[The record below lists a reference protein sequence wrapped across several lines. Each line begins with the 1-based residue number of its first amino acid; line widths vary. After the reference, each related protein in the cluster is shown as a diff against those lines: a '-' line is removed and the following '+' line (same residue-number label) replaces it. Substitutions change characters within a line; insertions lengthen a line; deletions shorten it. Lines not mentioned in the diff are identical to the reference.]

1 VKDTTVVAQFRALPD
16 CADRVKAHAP
26 VVEGEWADW
35 PVDFLAWTTTPW
47 TLPSNT
53 ALAVGPG
60 IEYVLAKHRNRYT
73 EEPSLVVLA
82 ADLVGRHLGEA
93 AEVVARFSGA
103 DLCGVRYEP
112 LLDWA
117 TPMERPEDAFRIIP
131 GDFVTTADGTGIVHI
146 APTFGADDARVATAA
161 GVPPMLVEDGQGN
174 GVPLVDLQGRFRSG
188 VGPLAGRYVK
198 QEYYAEGEAPERSV
212 DVEIAIFLKERGR
225 AFMVEK
231 YEHSYPHC
239 WRTDKPVLY
248 YPLDSWFIRVTA
260 VRDRM
265 MELNDTIRWKPA
277 STGTGRFG
285 KWLENVNDW
294 NLSRSRF
301 WGIPL
306 PIWRTEDGSEE
317 RCIDSIGALKAACE
331 EAVARGLMASNPL
344 ASFEVGDMS
353 EANYAGVDLHKHTV
367 DSIVLAAKDGRPMYR
382 ESDLIDVWFDSGAMP
397 YAQWH
402 YPFENREK
410 IDGGEAFPADFIAEG
425 VDQTRGWFYTL
436 HAIGTLVF
444 DRVAYKSVLSNGLV
458 LDKLGRK
465 MSKRLGNTVDP
476 FETLRTL
483 GPDATRWYMMANA
496 QPWENLRF
504 DLEGIAEVQRKFAT
518 LHNTYGFL
526 ALYAN
531 IDGYRGSQGG
541 GVPYARRPELD
552 RWILSRLH
560 SLIAEVDDAYTQLE
574 PTRVARA
581 IQTFAIDDLS
591 NWFVRLSRRRFWKGS
606 MNEDKASAYETL
618 ASCLRTLAVLGA
630 PIAPFYMDRLYCDL
644 AAGLPEDEE
653 RFAASVHLADFPV
666 VRTEWI
672 DVELERRM
680 ALAQQLSSLVL
691 GLRKREKLRVRQPLR
706 RIMVPALTEDFR
718 TRLASIESWV
728 LGEVNVKELQILKDG
743 EGGIVKRIKPD
754 FKALGPKC
762 GKHMK
767 EVAAA
772 LQQWGPA
779 EISALEAT
787 GTAQVSLP
795 GGGEQVEVLL
805 SEVAI
810 LTDDIPGWTVASEG
824 GLTVALDVHIDEEL
838 RAEGLTRELVNR
850 VQNLRKD
857 AGLEVTDRIRLEVDA
872 AEGVCR
878 DLERNLTY
886 LRTEVLADEVC
897 WTAGLNAVPVDL
909 GDGIQVGLMITKL
922 N

>member
-1 VKDTTVVAQFRALPD
+1 
-16 CADRVKAHAP
+16 
-26 VVEGEWADW
+26 
-35 PVDFLAWTTTPW
+35 
-47 TLPSNT
+47 
-53 ALAVGPG
+53 
-60 IEYVLAKHRNRYT
+60 
-73 EEPSLVVLA
+73 
-82 ADLVGRHLGEA
+82 
-93 AEVVARFSGA
+93 
-103 DLCGVRYEP
+103 
-112 LLDWA
+112 
-117 TPMERPEDAFRIIP
+117 
-131 GDFVTTADGTGIVHI
+131 
-146 APTFGADDARVATAA
+146 
-161 GVPPMLVEDGQGN
+161 
-174 GVPLVDLQGRFRSG
+174 
-188 VGPLAGRYVK
+188 
-198 QEYYAEGEAPERSV
+198 
-212 DVEIAIFLKERGR
+212 
-225 AFMVEK
+225 
-231 YEHSYPHC
+231 
-239 WRTDKPVLY
+239 
-248 YPLDSWFIRVTA
+248 
-260 VRDRM
+260 
-265 MELNDTIRWKPA
+265 
-277 STGTGRFG
+277 
-285 KWLENVNDW
+285 
-294 NLSRSRF
+294 
-301 WGIPL
+301 
-306 PIWRTEDGSEE
+306 
-317 RCIDSIGALKAACE
+317 
-331 EAVARGLMASNPL
+331 
-344 ASFEVGDMS
+344 
-353 EANYAGVDLHKHTV
+353 
-367 DSIVLAAKDGRPMYR
+367 
-382 ESDLIDVWFDSGAMP
+382 
-397 YAQWH
+397 
-402 YPFENREK
+402 
-410 IDGGEAFPADFIAEG
+410 
-425 VDQTRGWFYTL
+425 
-436 HAIGTLVF
+436 
-444 DRVAYKSVLSNGLV
+444 
-458 LDKLGRK
+458 
-465 MSKRLGNTVDP
+465 
-476 FETLRTL
+476 
-483 GPDATRWYMMANA
+483 
-496 QPWENLRF
+496 
-504 DLEGIAEVQRKFAT
+504 VQRKFAT

-560 SLIAEVDDAYTQLE
+560 SLIAEVDDAYAQLE

-795 GGGEQVEVLL
+795 GGGGQVEVLL

-857 AGLEVTDRIRLEVDA
+857 AGLEVTDRIRLEVEA
-872 AEGVCR
+872 EEGVCR

-897 WTAGLNAVPVDL
+897 WTAGSNAVPVDL

>member
-1 VKDTTVVAQFRALPD
+1 
-16 CADRVKAHAP
+16 
-26 VVEGEWADW
+26 
-35 PVDFLAWTTTPW
+35 
-47 TLPSNT
+47 
-53 ALAVGPG
+53 
-60 IEYVLAKHRNRYT
+60 
-73 EEPSLVVLA
+73 
-82 ADLVGRHLGEA
+82 
-93 AEVVARFSGA
+93 
-103 DLCGVRYEP
+103 
-112 LLDWA
+112 
-117 TPMERPEDAFRIIP
+117 
-131 GDFVTTADGTGIVHI
+131 
-146 APTFGADDARVATAA
+146 
-161 GVPPMLVEDGQGN
+161 
-174 GVPLVDLQGRFRSG
+174 
-188 VGPLAGRYVK
+188 
-198 QEYYAEGEAPERSV
+198 
-212 DVEIAIFLKERGR
+212 
-225 AFMVEK
+225 
-231 YEHSYPHC
+231 
-239 WRTDKPVLY
+239 
-248 YPLDSWFIRVTA
+248 
-260 VRDRM
+260 
-265 MELNDTIRWKPA
+265 
-277 STGTGRFG
+277 
-285 KWLENVNDW
+285 
-294 NLSRSRF
+294 
-301 WGIPL
+301 
-306 PIWRTEDGSEE
+306 
-317 RCIDSIGALKAACE
+317 LKAACE

-353 EANYAGVDLHKHTV
+353 EANYDGVDLHKHTV

-779 EISALEAT
+779 EISAFEAT
-787 GTAQVSLP
+787 GRAQVSLP

-857 AGLEVTDRIRLEVDA
+857 AGLEVTDRIRLEVEA
-872 AEGVCR
+872 EEGVCR